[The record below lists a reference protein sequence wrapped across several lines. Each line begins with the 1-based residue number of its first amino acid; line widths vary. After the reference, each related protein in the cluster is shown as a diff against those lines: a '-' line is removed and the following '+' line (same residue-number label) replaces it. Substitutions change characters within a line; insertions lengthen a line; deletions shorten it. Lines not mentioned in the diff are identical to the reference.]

1 MHSIYIY
8 NIIYTYHFL
17 GNPSLVMLQSLYFTE
32 TPWGIPWDPRYAQY
46 ERMRFLPRT
55 AENQQQPEKI
65 GKSNLS

>member
-1 MHSIYIY
+1 
-8 NIIYTYHFL
+8 
-17 GNPSLVMLQSLYFTE
+17 MLQSLFTE